1 MLYAFNSECEW
12 KSLYHMSPKAIQDAR
27 EESFYCPVCRS
38 PLQIR
43 AGTKVIPHF
52 AHLRKSGC
60 ELAKGGESEKHEKG
74 KWAIYKWLQN
84 QGFNVKLEH
93 YLERIKQR
101 PDIWLEINK
110 KRIAIEYQCAQIPI
124 KHIIKRTA
132 SYRKEGI
139 IPFWILGHEH
149 FQRAGSNQIFLNEF
163 TRTFLYYW
171 SSSYHLFFFDPFNE
185 SFIHLSHMRPGV
197 GRFTFA
203 NIAIHSLQNLTFSHL
218 LSTTE
223 SFQNQTKLYFNHW
236 ANQWNQNRTVYRK
249 QVNSVERHYR
259 QYLYLK
265 GEHFSLI
272 PSACFLP
279 VKGQIHLST
288 KPFIWQTRLICDY
301 FTPLPLGSPITF
313 PAKTLTPTP
322 NGYIPDLY
330 QQYLIILAQLNIIEK
345 TGKNIFIKNKEI
357 NFHKRME
364 DALEDDRRTLECLKK
379 LQENN
384 K

>member
-1 MLYAFNSECEW
+1 MLYAFNAKSEW
-12 KSLYHMSPKAIQDAR
+12 KSLYRMSSKAIQRAR

-43 AGTKVIPHF
+43 AGTKMIPHF
-52 AHLRKSGC
+52 AHLPKSAC
-60 ELAKGGESEKHEKG
+60 ELAKGGESEEHERG
-74 KWAIYKWLQN
+74 KWAIYKWLQH
-84 QGFNVKLEH
+84 QGFNVKLEY

-101 PDIWLEINK
+101 PDIWLEINN

-124 KHIIKRTA
+124 KNIIKRTA

-139 IPFWILGHEH
+139 IPFWILGHKH
-149 FQRAGSNQIFLNEF
+149 FQRAGTHQVFLNEF
-163 TRTFLYYW
+163 TRTFLYHW
-171 SSSYHLFFFDPFNE
+171 SSSYHLFFFHPFND
-185 SFIHLSHMRPGV
+185 SFVHLSHMRPGL

-203 NIAIHSLQNLTFSHL
+203 NIAIHSLKKLTLSHL

-223 SFQNQTKLYFNHW
+223 SFQSQNKLYLSHW
-236 ANQWNQNRTVYRK
+236 ANQWNQNRTIYRK
-249 QVNSVERHYR
+249 QVNSEERHYR

-279 VKGQIHLST
+279 VKGQIHLGT
-288 KPFIWQTRLICDY
+288 KPYIWQTRLICDY
-301 FTPLPLGSPITF
+301 FAPLPLGSPITF
-313 PAKTLTPTP
+313 PTKDIIPTP

-330 QQYLIILAQLNIIEK
+330 HQYLSILAQLNIIEK
-345 TGKNIFIKNKEI
+345 TGKNIFIKNKEV

-364 DALEDDRRTLECLKK
+364 DALEDDRITLDCLKK
-379 LQENN
+379 IQEIN